1 MSIVFSKDRGLF
13 HLFNGEFSYFV
24 QIHGSGMLM
33 CPYFG
38 AYVEDIDPE
47 HINAIGGE
55 DWFSN
60 YYDHTDGTEKRYDNL
75 YMNASPMLFPSSRA
89 ADVRPSAAAIEGMP
103 NNKLS

>member
-1 MSIVFSKDRGLF
+1 
-13 HLFNGEFSYFV
+13 
-24 QIHGSGMLM
+24 MLM

-60 YYDHTDGTEKRYDNL
+60 YYDHTNDSK
-75 YMNASPMLFPSSRA
+75 SS
-89 ADVRPSAAAIEGMP
+89 
-103 NNKLS
+103 